1 MAGLLESLKN
11 IQFQPSAGNMG
22 LLQMGAQMLA
32 NSGPSLTPT
41 NFGTALGQGL
51 NGFTQGYTGFQDRER
66 EQAQQ
71 ALLNQYRQ
79 AQMQAMS
86 PEARRQAIM
95 TEAEAKAEAAQK
107 FPTQRAVDPYYSA
120 IPTPQ
125 GLMSFNARTGQ
136 MEPINVN
143 GQPVMKSADDVGLQ
157 GALSGA
163 KSGNQFSAVDMADG
177 SKKWMSKGTAA
188 ALSGFPS
195 QPGPI
200 NVSSGNAHLNIKNP
214 AQFAEDIGGKPTGDR
229 QLDALIAQ
237 SQELYN
243 QRNGIGQS
251 TAAKKAAEITG
262 KAQADAAL
270 DLPKTEAQ
278 ADYTDKLLE
287 ELKTHP
293 GMSGVVGMPN
303 WSGIVPL
310 PGTPEADFRARLKQV
325 QGQQFLS
332 AFETLKGGG
341 QITEMEGKK
350 ATEAMGRLS
359 ASQSEDEFKK
369 SITELQ
375 GIISGARERARQR
388 AGGMTQP
395 GAEAGDDKQK
405 RLEAL
410 RAKHLGR

>member
-51 NGFTQGYTGFQDRER
+51 NGFTQGYTGFQDREQR
-66 EQAQQ
+66 NLMDQARLKLLQERVAQQ
-71 ALLNQYRQ
+71 AQS
-79 AQMQAMS
+79 AQ
-86 PEARRQAIM
+86 RGH
-95 TEAEAKAEAAQK
+95 
-107 FPTQRAVDPYYSA
+107 DPYFQA
-120 IPTPQ
+120 IPTSD
-125 GLMSFNARTGQ
+125 GYISFNARSGEFAPL
-136 MEPINVN
+136 MSN
-143 GQPVMKSADDVGLQ
+143 GNPLKQPASDPSLQ
-157 GALSGA
+157 GRITRAKEGEKIKDITLS
-163 KSGNQFSAVDMADG
+163 DG
-177 SKKWMSKGTAA
+177 RQIPARMGDVVNTT
-188 ALSGFPS
+188 L
-195 QPGPI
+195 
-200 NVSSGNAHLNIKNP
+200 GNASLSMRPETINQL
-214 AQFAEDIGGKPTGDR
+214 AGKSTGDP

-237 SQELYN
+237 SQAKYN
-243 QRNGIGQS
+243 QRLGQS
-251 TAAKKAAEITG
+251 TADKKAAEVIG
-262 KAQADAAL
+262 KTQAEAAIG
-270 DLPKTEAQ
+270 LPKAEAQ

-375 GIISGARERARQR
+375 GIISGAKERARKR
-388 AGGMTQP
+388 AGGMTQS
-395 GAEAGDDKQK
+395 GAGTGDDKKK